1 MTHSAKS
8 IWRDLFAFE
17 EIWCIYLK
25 AITSKIVGKELDGI
39 CYHRINKLDLEEAVG
54 QHTRVFGNSRPKT
67 SVK

>member
-8 IWRDLFAFE
+8 IWRDLVTFE

-25 AITSKIVGKELDGI
+25 AITSKIVGKELDEN
-39 CYHRINKLDLEEAVG
+39 CYHKINKLDLEDAVG
-54 QHTRVFGNSRPKT
+54 QYTRLFGNSRPKT